1 MTEELIVQKLDNL
14 QNAIAELAKVV
25 RSTGEVVNRFN
36 SIPRYV
42 GMSEACKMLGISRST
57 MNNRLKT
64 GNYPFAFQENGHW
77 RFNTLQLERYAGISR
92 IGNQC

>member
-1 MTEELIVQKLDNL
+1 MTEEQIVGKLDAL
-14 QNAIAELAKVV
+14 QNAIAELSKAV
-25 RSTGEVVNRFN
+25 RSTGEAVNRIN
-36 SIPRYV
+36 LTSRYV
-42 GMSEACKMLGISRST
+42 GMTEACKMLGISRST

-77 RFNTLQLERYAGISR
+77 RFNTLQLERYAGIPR